1 MTLVARAH
9 QQPTR
14 TSQEIGDDMRR
25 MWRDQREVA
34 SFEYPN
40 FEPPVPNPN
49 VRVLSGNRPA
59 LHSATRATPFTV
71 DRTLTFSTDGRTI
84 SSAYDVF
91 VDYTNRHPYNLE
103 VVLILCDDPN
113 LSRHWDQEDPDEQ
126 RWSLLKA
133 LHSVRVDINL
143 RYSRYQRRSEGEL
156 EQEEKEVMDHINGVH
171 TFLTAVINTEER
183 PNETGAWTQ
192 GFTDIMMLFDLFHE
206 LPQLQELNNPWV

>member
-25 MWRDQREVA
+25 RWRDQREVA

-59 LHSATRATPFTV
+59 LQSATRATPFTV

-192 GFTDIMMLFDLFHE
+192 GF
-206 LPQLQELNNPWV
+206 